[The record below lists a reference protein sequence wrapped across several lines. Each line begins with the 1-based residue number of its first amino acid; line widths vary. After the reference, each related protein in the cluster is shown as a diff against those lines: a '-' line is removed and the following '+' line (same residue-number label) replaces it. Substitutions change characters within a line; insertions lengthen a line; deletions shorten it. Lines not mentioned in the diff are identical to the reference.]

1 MEKKDGKSEADQ
13 YSEKHCATVDLVS
26 PAVGGAFRALAI

>member
-13 YSEKHCATVDLVS
+13 YSEKHCTSVDLVS
-26 PAVGGAFRALAI
+26 PALRRAFRALSI